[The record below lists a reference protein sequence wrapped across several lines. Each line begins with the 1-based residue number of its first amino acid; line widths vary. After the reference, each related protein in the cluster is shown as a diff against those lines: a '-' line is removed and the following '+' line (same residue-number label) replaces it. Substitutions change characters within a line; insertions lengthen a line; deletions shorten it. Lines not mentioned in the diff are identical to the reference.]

1 MGVINFSR
9 RRVAQPLL
17 VRILQGNS
25 FSAVRVFP
33 QRHHLS
39 MFKKK
44 AGVKRDIRSRTIGDD
59 EDDARAGKNGDI
71 GAGSSQISPDGPLK
85 TNNDTESG
93 SAVVLKKRK
102 VQSSNPLAQGPSSGY
117 RVGSS
122 RKQETGQNED
132 EYDFYQPDDDHRAG
146 IKSDASKTS
155 ARRDDDATRTNTWYD
170 DAHKNQS
177 GAKADVAS
185 NDDGVYRGKAA
196 YNTFTSTSNTDN
208 STKPKGM
215 AKGPV
220 RANNNVRTVT
230 MIDYQ
235 PSVCKPYKETGMCGY
250 GDSCIYLHDRSDYL
264 AGWQLD
270 KVPNN
275 SFDKRGDL
283 LRKTKEEEEEDLPF
297 ACLICRK
304 KFTDPVVTKC
314 GHYFCM
320 SCAIKRYEKTSKCFA
335 CNRQTQGIFNSATKI
350 LDRMASIRSALQEER
365 EANDWN
371 KEDDDDNQ
379 QTSGEILEGVE
390 IGNI

>member
-1 MGVINFSR
+1 
-9 RRVAQPLL
+9 
-17 VRILQGNS
+17 
-25 FSAVRVFP
+25 
-33 QRHHLS
+33 

-44 AGVKRDIRSRTIGDD
+44 AGIKRDVRSR
-59 EDDARAGKNGDI
+59 
-71 GAGSSQISPDGPLK
+71 
-85 TNNDTESG
+85 NNDDDTEKESGPSQLSATSTTNDETGSG

-102 VQSSNPLAQGPSSGY
+102 VQSSNPLGQGSSTA
-117 RVGSS
+117 SS
-122 RKQETGQNED
+122 RKQEAGSYDDED
-132 EYDFYQPDDDHRAG
+132 DFDEFYE
-146 IKSDASKTS
+146 KKDASKAS
-155 ARRDDDATRTNTWYD
+155 ASRNDDATRTNTWYD
-170 DAHKNQS
+170 EISENGI
-177 GAKADVAS
+177 GAAPKTGATN
-185 NDDGVYRGKAA
+185 NDDGMYRGKAA
-196 YNTFTSTSNTDN
+196 YNKFTNPSNSDSSN
-208 STKPKGM
+208 QPKGM

-270 KVPNN
+270 KLPNSN
-275 SFDKRGDL
+275 PFGKRGDL
-283 LRKTKEEEEEDLPF
+283 LEKAKEEEEEDLPF

-304 KFTDPVVTKC
+304 QFTDPVVTKC

-365 EANDWN
+365 EAKEWKEENNDV
-371 KEDDDDNQ
+371 Q
-379 QTSGEILEGVE
+379 QTSGELLEGVE
-390 IGNI
+390 IGTA